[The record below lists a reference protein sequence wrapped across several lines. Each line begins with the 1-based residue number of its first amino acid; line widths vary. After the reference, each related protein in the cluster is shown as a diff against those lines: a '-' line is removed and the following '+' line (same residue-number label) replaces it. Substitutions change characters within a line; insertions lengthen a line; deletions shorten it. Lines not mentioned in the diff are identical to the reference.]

1 MMKLN
6 LFRKSIKSLK
16 SNFSVLIFLKFS
28 PVILIFLSAEVAL
41 SQDRTL
47 ILKINDPDPVCAP
60 STVDLTSKS
69 ITSGSTDGLIF
80 SYFNDP
86 ELTKILTDPTKVG
99 EGKYFIKGISTVSGN
114 AFVAASVRIKVMAKP
129 KLVVANQVIQGS
141 TGKVDLTLPLVTSGS
156 DEGLTFSYW
165 LDVLATKSLS
175 DPINA
180 GKGQYFIKAT
190 SSNECFD
197 IQLINVIE

>member
-1 MMKLN
+1 MKLN

-86 ELTKILTDPTKVG
+86 ELTKNLTDPTKVG

-175 DPINA
+175 DPINV
-180 GKGQYFIKAT
+180 GKEQYFIKAT

>member
-6 LFRKSIKSLK
+6 LFRKSITSLK
-16 SNFSVLIFLKFS
+16 SDFSVLIFLKFS
-28 PVILIFLSAEVAL
+28 PVILILLSAEVAL

-47 ILKINDPDPVCAP
+47 ILKINDPAPVCAP
-60 STVDLTSKS
+60 ATVDLTSKA
-69 ITSGSTDGLIF
+69 ITSGSTEGLIF

-86 ELTKILTDPTKVG
+86 ELTKNLSDPTKVG
-99 EGKYFIKGISTVSGN
+99 DGKYFIKGTSTVSGN

-141 TGKVDLTLPLVTSGS
+141 TGKVDLTLPQVTSGS

-165 LDVLATKSLS
+165 LDALATKLLP
-175 DPINA
+175 DPNNT

-190 SSNECFD
+190 SLNECFE
-197 IQLINVIE
+197 IQLINVVE